1 MNIHRRDKGKHKRY
15 NFSNDQSDHD
25 HQPSSDIP
33 RIIPSYSPNP
43 IPAGNNSSW
52 LFEDRKAV
60 KWATTTRDEISDE
73 THDVSEVKQLCLFVE
88 TPSDKDQKPAGSQL
102 EEKGLS
108 SSTYDDLSSA
118 SDIDLVLRLGPEPD
132 QDPSTATATK
142 KFF

>member
-1 MNIHRRDKGKHKRY
+1 MINLIMIINHLRTSQES
-15 NFSNDQSDHD
+15 F
-25 HQPSSDIP
+25 P
-33 RIIPSYSPNP
+33 RILQIQYQLGIILHGYSKTEKQSN
-43 IPAGNNSSW
+43 GLRLRGMN
-52 LFEDRKAV
+52 
-60 KWATTTRDEISDE
+60 ISDE